1 MDFTILIY
9 VVLAFLVGATAY
21 HFKIEL
27 AKWYATK
34 KKKPF
39 FRVIIEYD
47 HSNTAGVETMV
58 NGVYPVEV
66 GINADFNEEFV
77 QRLDSYY
84 ISKGDAEYNP
94 MADNNEKV
102 LVYIYDVISTVAD
115 PVLGD
120 DEGPPMMDDID
131 NIPPLAYRGGME
143 NKTVVDI
150 NNPNDPSNPSK
161 KEFYG
166 G

>member
-1 MDFTILIY
+1 MDLAILIY
-9 VVLAFLVGATAY
+9 VAIAFVGGVAAN
-21 HFKIEL
+21 HFRLEL

-39 FRVIIEYD
+39 FKVVVEYD

-66 GINADFNEEFV
+66 SVNADFNEDFV

-84 ISKGDAEYNP
+84 ISKGDVEYNP

-102 LVYIYDVISTVAD
+102 LVYLYDVISSIAE

-120 DEGPPMMDDID
+120 DELPPMDDID

-143 NKTVVDI
+143 NKVVVDI
-150 NNPNDPSNPSK
+150 DNPGDKSVS

>member
-1 MDFTILIY
+1 MDLVILIY
-9 VVLAFLVGATAY
+9 VAIAFVGGIAAN
-21 HFKIEL
+21 HFRLEL

-39 FRVIIEYD
+39 FKVVVEYD

-66 GINADFNEEFV
+66 SVKADFNEDFV

-102 LVYIYDVISTVAD
+102 LVYLYDVISSIAE

-120 DEGPPMMDDID
+120 DEMPPMDDIN
-131 NIPPLAYRGGME
+131 NIPPLAYRGGAE
-143 NKTVVDI
+143 NKVVVDI
-150 NNPNDPSNPSK
+150 DNPNDPSNPGP